1 MVSLQSKPK
10 SVRSPLTPLVE
21 LVALGGR
28 NGWEIRN
35 GGDGFVVWSRGAVEI
50 VAKFAWS
57 SQRPQ
62 HVALVNFCADEGTGQ
77 PQRGAVVFRGVGN
90 GGASRGVV

>member
-1 MVSLQSKPK
+1 MSLQSKPK

-21 LVALGGR
+21 LVALGGH
-28 NGWEIRN
+28 NGWEISD
-35 GGDGFVVWSRGAVEI
+35 GGDGLVVWSRGAVEI

-62 HVALVNFCADEGTGQ
+62 HVALVNY
-77 PQRGAVVFRGVGN
+77 
-90 GGASRGVV
+90 